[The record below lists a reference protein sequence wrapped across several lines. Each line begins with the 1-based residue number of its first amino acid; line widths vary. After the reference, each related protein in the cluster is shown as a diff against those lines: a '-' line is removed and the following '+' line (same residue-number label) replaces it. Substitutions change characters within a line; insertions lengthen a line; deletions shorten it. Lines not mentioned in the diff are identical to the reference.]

1 MEAYMFEEEMFMG
14 LLSGLFTGVPSMLFS
29 IAAYV
34 LSALALYTIARRRGL
49 RSPWMAW
56 VPVANS
62 WIIGSISDQYR
73 YVVRG
78 ENRSKRKSLV
88 VLSILSAVFTVAL
101 VVLFVVL
108 VVSAANNGM
117 RGVSEQEMLSDLF
130 GLLMAMLGLC
140 LPLAAVAIAFAV
152 IRYMALFDIYRS
164 LDPSNSVMY
173 LVLSIV
179 VGVTEPFFLFFN
191 RNKDTGMPP
200 RKQEQPAYIPEEP
213 RWQYQEPVQEP
224 WENAEDGKDYL

>member
-88 VLSILSAVFTVAL
+88 VLSILSAVFTIAL

-213 RWQYQEPVQEP
+213 QWEYQEPVQEP

>member
-14 LLSGLFTGVPSMLFS
+14 LMSGLFTGVPSMLFS

-56 VPVANS
+56 IPVANS

-73 YVVRG
+73 YVVKG
-78 ENRSKRKSLV
+78 ENRSKRKSLL
-88 VLSILSAVFTVAL
+88 VLSILSTVFTIAL

-108 VVSAANNGM
+108 VISMASNGM
-117 RGVSEQEMLSDLF
+117 RGMSQQKMLTDLF
-130 GLLMAMLGLC
+130 GPLMAMLGLC
-140 LPLAAVAIAFAV
+140 LPLSAVSIAYAV
-152 IRYMALFDIYRS
+152 IRYMALFDIYKS
-164 LDPSNSVMY
+164 LDPSNSVLY

-213 RWQYQEPVQEP
+213 QWEYQEPVQEP